1 METVKTAKL
10 KLRNAVIISLLV
22 AIVASA
28 IATVLSAILIKHE
41 NDLFVALATVIIG
54 VAAAC
59 VTAGISFAVV
69 GSIHKSK
76 FSTATAILLLYFT
89 VIAVLAV
96 CVIFFI
102 KWWVALILAVIT
114 LPIPLLAILLLYSKK
129 TVLVFDNEKSDYV
142 DYKTRQSLNENA
154 PEKEEEELPEIKSF
168 K

>member
-1 METVKTAKL
+1 MFLSCSFPFSFAIHGKRRTKL
-10 KLRNAVIISLLV
+10 FLRSFSCLQV
-22 AIVASA
+22 
-28 IATVLSAILIKHE
+28 
-41 NDLFVALATVIIG
+41 
-54 VAAAC
+54 
-59 VTAGISFAVV
+59 SFAVV

-154 PEKEEEELPEIKSF
+154 PEKEEELPEIKSF